1 MAAERVHHPVFAR
14 IYERLAPGM
23 DAAGAAEHR
32 RELLAGLSGRVA
44 EVGAGAGAN
53 FRHYPAEVTDVVAI
67 EPEPHLR
74 GLAEK
79 AARTAPVP
87 VTVREGLAG
96 SIPLEDEGVDAVVA
110 SLMLCSVPDQGAAL
124 TEMRR
129 VLRPGGELRFYEHV
143 RAGDPRLAR
152 TQALL
157 DRSRLWPLV
166 AGGCHCSRDTVAAIA
181 ASGLQIERCRE
192 FSFRPG
198 RMAPPFTAPHVLG
211 MARR

>member
-32 RELLAGLSGRVA
+32 RELLAGLRGRVA
-44 EVGAGAGAN
+44 EVGAGSGAN
-53 FRHYPAEVTDVVAI
+53 FRHYPAEVTEVVAL
-67 EPEPHLR
+67 EPESYLR
-74 GLAEK
+74 GLAQK

-87 VTVREGLAG
+87 VTVREGVAG
-96 SIPLEDEGVDAVVA
+96 TLPLPDGSMDAVVA
-110 SLMLCSVPDQGAAL
+110 SLVLCSVPDQAAAL
-124 TEMRR
+124 AEMCR

-143 RAGDPRLAR
+143 RAGSAGLAR
-152 TQALL
+152 AQALL

-166 AGGCHCSRDTVAAIA
+166 AGGCHCGRDTVAAVA
-181 ASGLQIERCRE
+181 AAGLEVERCRE
-192 FSFRPG
+192 FSFLPS
-198 RMAPPFTAPHVLG
+198 RMAPPITAPHVLG